1 MAEKVGEIYYDVTL
15 ETGRMIDAQR
25 EIDRRSRETAQG
37 LESMG
42 GGAKAAERG
51 FRDAGAA
58 AQEAGGRFRDA
69 AGRLREANGQFVGA
83 GSAAAG
89 AAGGF
94 RQAASAAGG
103 LESSLNQVASAVKMY
118 VSATYLI
125 AQSDAYTKLNAQLKL
140 ATSNSAQLATAQAA
154 VVSIAQEAQ
163 VSIAG
168 VGTLYARITSSTKE
182 LGISQDQVGAITR
195 SVALSLK
202 VSGATAQEAASATLQ
217 LSQAFASGV
226 LRGEEFNSVNEAA
239 PRLMQALADGI
250 GVPVGA
256 LRKMAEAGLLTSAM
270 LAETLPKS
278 LAALE
283 GEAKQIQTISGAFQ
297 QLQNEATLFIGQTS
311 EQSGAVRLLTGAIGL
326 LSDHLTLLAGAMA
339 TVAAVRMATYL
350 QAVVGSVYQAIAANR
365 ALAAS
370 SLATAQAEAAA
381 TGATA
386 VLTAAREAELRATVA
401 SSSGSVA
408 LAITVNG
415 LVPAQA
421 RAAAAA
427 EAHSIA
433 LVALAAAQRAASV
446 TGTVLTGAL
455 KLLGGPIG
463 AVTTLLGLGVTAWAM
478 WGNSAKDA
486 SDKAAQAVNETHDQV
501 IKRLDQQN
509 QKLSERIALAKAGS
523 KAAATQGGPEGERLA
538 GIMGQISAIK
548 AKGGN
553 ATTRDLLDLIELED
567 TYKKLNTTIETR
579 LRLEGEIED
588 IGHAKSAAA
597 WMKEYATATERAN
610 AEVAKAKKE
619 LGDAFTPELE
629 KRIRGKIDKPDA
641 KGAKEAKRQAT
652 QALAAQ
658 EYYDGLVAN
667 NKTALEKID
676 AEEQKAL
683 TENQKRRVAD
693 GGNAAIY
700 EAAKSEIQRRFS
712 RERAQLEEKTTQE
725 VADLK
730 IQLTTDAEAKIEAIR
745 SEEVRR
751 ADAAVKLGTMTHEQA
766 ERAKT
771 LATHNAGQQRMA
783 IAERVAQTTAETA
796 IEATTNELTKI
807 DLIRQEGIRRAEA
820 AEKAGTISHAQA
832 EADKARATVQAQN
845 AIRQQVMSINP
856 MAALKQEY
864 EQKLAIVSY
873 YEQQMAQAGVD
884 ATAFAEAKR
893 NELKTQYQQQRQALA
908 ESEFALQDKGNKL
921 VMDGLNAM
929 ASSASSSIVGLISG
943 TMTAQDA
950 MRGLAST
957 VLNEAVGALV
967 QMGVQYLKNSIIAQ
981 AASSATTAAQTAAI
995 AATTTAQ
1002 VAATGTMAATSVAAS
1017 GTVAAAAAP
1026 AAGLMSVATLGEA
1039 ALIGGAAL
1047 IGTMALAKSFGGG
1060 RQYGGPVSTDKLY
1073 RVNEKGAPEMFTA
1086 SNGSQYMMPTTNGR
1100 VTAADKI
1107 GGGAPV
1113 VNVVVNN
1120 TAPGTMATATYDDQ
1134 SRTVSI
1140 AVTEVANQIRTN
1152 TGPVWSAMRGATNV
1166 QARM

>member
-1 MAEKVGEIYYDVTL
+1 MAEKVGEIYYSVTL
-15 ETGRMIDAQR
+15 ETGQMIQAQR
-25 EIDRRSRETAQG
+25 EIDRRSRETASS
-37 LESMG
+37 LEAMG
-42 GGAKAAERG
+42 GGARAAEQG
-51 FRDAGAA
+51 FRSAGAA

-69 AGRLREANGQFVGA
+69 AGRLREANGQFVGT
-83 GSAAAG
+83 GSAAAS

-94 RQAASAAGG
+94 RQAALAAGG
-103 LESSLNQVASAVKMY
+103 LGSSLSQVAGAIKMY
-118 VSATYLI
+118 VSAAYLI
-125 AQSDAYTKLNAQLKL
+125 EQSDAYTKLNAQLKL

-182 LGISQDQVGAITR
+182 LGISQAQVGAITR

-226 LRGEEFNSVNEAA
+226 LRGDEFNSVNEAA

-278 LAALE
+278 LTALE
-283 GEAKQIQTISGAFQ
+283 SEAKQIQTISGAFQ
-297 QLQNEATLFIGQTS
+297 QLKNEATLFIGQTS
-311 EQSGAVRLLTGAIGL
+311 EQSGAVKLLTGSIGL

-350 QAVVGSVYQAIAANR
+350 QAVVGSIYQAVAANR
-365 ALAAS
+365 ALATAN
-370 SLATAQAEAAA
+370 LATAQADAAV

-386 VLTAAREAELRATVA
+386 VLTAAREAELRATIA

-455 KLLGGPIG
+455 RLLGGPIG
-463 AVTTLLGLGVTAWAM
+463 AVTTLLGLGITAWSM
-478 WGNSAKDA
+478 WGNSAQDA
-486 SDKAAQAVNETHDQV
+486 SDKAAQAIDETHDQV
-501 IKRLDQQN
+501 IRRLDQQN
-509 QKLSERIALAKAGS
+509 QKLRERIALAKAGG

-538 GIMGQISAIK
+538 GVMGQISAIK
-548 AKGGN
+548 NKGGN
-553 ATTRDLLDLIELED
+553 ATTRELLDLIELED
-567 TYKKLNTTIETR
+567 TYKKLNSTIETR
-579 LRLEGEIED
+579 LKLEGEIED
-588 IGHAKSAAA
+588 IGHAKSAAE
-597 WMKEYATATERAN
+597 WMKKYATETERAN

-619 LGDAFTPELE
+619 LGNAFTPDLE
-629 KRIRGKIDKPDA
+629 KRIREKIDKPDTQ
-641 KGAKEAKRQAT
+641 GAKKAKHQAT

-658 EYYDGLVAN
+658 EYYEGLVAY

-676 AEEQKAL
+676 AEEKKAL

-693 GGNAAIY
+693 GGNAAVY
-700 EAAKSEIQRRFS
+700 EAAKAEIHRKFS

-725 VADLK
+725 VADLN
-730 IQLTTDAEAKIEAIR
+730 IQLTTDAEAKIEAVR
-745 SEEVRR
+745 SEEFRR
-751 ADAAVKLGTMTHEQA
+751 ADAAVKLGTMTHDQA

-771 LATHNAGQQRMA
+771 LAMHSAAQQRMA

-807 DLIRQEGIRRAEA
+807 DLIRQESIRRAEA

-832 EADKARATVQAQN
+832 EADKARATVQAQT
-845 AIRQQVMSINP
+845 AIRQQMMSVNP
-856 MAALKQEY
+856 LAALKQEY
-864 EQKLAIVSY
+864 EQKLAIVRL

-893 NELKTQYQQQRQALA
+893 NELQTQYQQQRLALA
-908 ESEFALQDKGNKL
+908 ESEFALQNNGNKFL
-921 VMDGLNAM
+921 MDSLNGL
-929 ASSASSSIVGLISG
+929 ASSASSAITGLITG
-943 TMTAQDA
+943 TMSAQDA

-967 QMGVQYLKNSIIAQ
+967 QMGVQYLKNALLANSMDAADKARAAANASIY
-981 AASSATTAAQTAAI
+981 AASVGAQVAGMSAMAAQNAFAATAAI
-995 AATTTAQ
+995 PIVGPGLAP
-1002 VAATGTMAATSVAAS
+1002 
-1017 GTVAAAAAP
+1017 AAAAMAGAASAALGAP
-1026 AAGLMSVATLGEA
+1026 AVATAPLA
-1039 ALIGGAAL
+1039 GA
-1047 IGTMALAKSFGGG
+1047 
-1060 RQYGGPVSTDKLY
+1060 RQYGGPVSADRLY

-1086 SNGSQYMMPTTNGR
+1086 SNGSQYMLPTTGGQ
-1100 VTAADKI
+1100 VTAADKV
-1107 GGGAPV
+1107 GSSAPQINIV
-1113 VNVVVNN
+1113 INN
-1120 TAPGTMATATYDDQ
+1120 TAAGTQATASYDQ
-1134 SRTVSI
+1134 STRTVQI
-1140 AVTEVANQIRTN
+1140 AIAEVASQIRSN
-1152 TGPVWSAMRGATNV
+1152 TGPVWSALRGATNV
-1166 QARM
+1166 RGAL

>member
-15 ETGRMIDAQR
+15 ETGRMIEAQR
-25 EIDRRSRETAQG
+25 EIDRRSRETAAS

-42 GGAKAAERG
+42 GGAKAAEQG
-51 FRDAGAA
+51 FRSAGTA

-69 AGRLREANGQFVGA
+69 AGRLREANGQFVGTK
-83 GSAAAG
+83 SAAAG

-94 RQAASAAGG
+94 GQAASAADVLMTNLTQVAVAVKVYAAAMAIVNAAQMADDMRLLAARVEVAAGSMQAG
-103 LESSLNQVASAVKMY
+103 AEAMRDLEGISRRTQTSMADNVDVFARLNQSMIQMGGTQAD
-118 VSATYLI
+118 TL
-125 AQSDAYTKLNAQLKL
+125 QL
-140 ATSNSAQLATAQAA
+140 T
-154 VVSIAQEAQ
+154 
-163 VSIAG
+163 
-168 VGTLYARITSSTKE
+168 E
-182 LGISQDQVGAITR
+182 LLGKAI
-195 SVALSLK
+195 K
-202 VSGATAQEAASATLQ
+202 VSGASAVEAKAAMLQ
-217 LSQAFASGV
+217 FGQALGSGKLGGDE
-226 LRGEEFNSVNEAA
+226 LRSLMENA
-239 PRLMQALADGI
+239 PYLMRQLADGI

-256 LRKMAEAGLLTSAM
+256 LKNLGSEGKLTADVVVNALGKAAGKIDQDFQKFPQTIGSAMAVTEDAAKRAAEKLDDMTGTSA
-270 LAETLPKS
+270 
-278 LAALE
+278 
-283 GEAKQIQTISGAFQ
+283 
-297 QLQNEATLFIGQTS
+297 
-311 EQSGAVRLLTGAIGL
+311 V
-326 LSDHLTLLAGAMA
+326 LAGATKGLGSVLDKLAEQFSAGTTEADKLGRSPLVKTWAENTA
-339 TVAAVRMATYL
+339 TVLTYVVDAADFVTRGFKQMG
-350 QAVVGSVYQAIAANR
+350 VG
-365 ALAAS
+365 L
-370 SLATAQAEAAA
+370 
-381 TGATA
+381 G
-386 VLTAAREAELRATVA
+386 
-401 SSSGSVA
+401 
-408 LAITVNG
+408 G
-415 LVPAQA
+415 L
-421 RAAAAA
+421 AAAAG
-427 EAHSIA
+427 
-433 LVALAAAQRAASV
+433 AAASGELTQARD
-446 TGTVLTGAL
+446 VLGMMADDIKNIGNAKFSGA
-455 KLLGGPIG
+455 K
-463 AVTTLLGLGVTAWAM
+463 M
-478 WGNSAKDA
+478 REQFQFAKDFVGPQA
-486 SDKAAQAVNETHDQV
+486 PADLGYKPSKLKPPEKSDE
-501 IKRLDQQN
+501 
-509 QKLSERIALAKAGS
+509 E
-523 KAAATQGGPEGERLA
+523 
-538 GIMGQISAIK
+538 
-548 AKGGN
+548 
-553 ATTRDLLDLIELED
+553 
-567 TYKKLNTTIETR
+567 KK
-579 LRLEGEIED
+579 
-588 IGHAKSAAA
+588 
-597 WMKEYATATERAN
+597 KEAN
-610 AEVAKAKKE
+610 KAKK
-619 LGDAFTPELE
+619 L
-629 KRIRGKIDKPDA
+629 
-641 KGAKEAKRQAT
+641 AT

-658 EYYDGLVAN
+658 EYYDGLVAS

-693 GGNAAIY
+693 GGNAAVY
-700 EAAKSEIQRRFS
+700 EAAKAEIHRKFT
-712 RERAQLEEKTTQE
+712 RERSQLEEKTTQE

-730 IQLTTDAEAKIEAIR
+730 IQLTTDADAKIGAIL

-751 ADAAVKLGTMTHEQA
+751 ADAAAKLGTMTHEQA

-771 LATHNAGQQRMA
+771 LATHNATQQRA
-783 IAERVAQTTAETA
+783 ALAERVAQTTAETA
-796 IEATTNELTKI
+796 IESTANELTKI
-807 DLIRQEGIRRAEA
+807 DLIRQENIRRADA
-820 AEKAGTISHAQA
+820 AEKAGTITHAQA

-856 MAALKQEY
+856 MATLKQEY

-995 AATTTAQ
+995 ATTTAAQ

-1060 RQYGGPVSTDKLY
+1060 RQYGGPVSADKLY

-1086 SNGSQYMMPTTNGR
+1086 ANGSQYMMPTTNGK
-1100 VTAADKI
+1100 VTAADKM
-1107 GGGAPV
+1107 GGGSPV

-1120 TAPGTMATATYDDQ
+1120 TAPGTMATATYNDQ